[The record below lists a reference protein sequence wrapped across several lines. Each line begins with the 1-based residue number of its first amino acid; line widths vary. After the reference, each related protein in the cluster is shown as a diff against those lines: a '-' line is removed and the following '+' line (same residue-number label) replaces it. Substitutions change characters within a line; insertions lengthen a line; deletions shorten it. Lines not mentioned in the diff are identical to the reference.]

1 MTYEVAV
8 YPDFD
13 MDYYFQILLKLYH
26 GNRYIFSE
34 DFIAATLNGEMVVLF
49 FKKCSFLKLII
60 NTIKAI

>member
-49 FKKCSFLKLII
+49 FLNVHF
-60 NTIKAI
+60 